1 MNTLAIKIHTKNWIK
16 IEKLLNKRK
25 SIFTVKEFKYLNEAD
40 YNTRNFYRLP
50 KIHKSQL
57 ITNAIKEKKSKVSTL
72 VSTYRRT

>member
-16 IEKLLNKRK
+16 IETLLNKCK

-40 YNTRNFYRLP
+40 YNTRNFYRLT

-57 ITNAIKEKKSKVSTL
+57 ITNAIKGKKSKVSTL

>member
-16 IEKLLNKRK
+16 IETLLNKCK
-25 SIFTVKEFKYLNEAD
+25 SIFRVKDFKYLIEAD
-40 YNTRNFYRLP
+40 YNTRNFYWLT

-57 ITNAIKEKKSKVSTL
+57 ITNAIKEKESKVSTL